1 MNKLNLILKKAENE
15 RDKLN
20 HPYVGTEH
28 LTLAIL
34 SQDSELSNE
43 LKKYNLTYNKFKKK
57 LVSIIGIG
65 TKSSTYTLYTP
76 MLRNVLDDAEKLA
89 ASNNKDVSEKEL
101 FQSILDEGEGIA
113 IRVMQAMKIKPEE
126 ITIDDNSNYMKYS
139 VNDIVTDRENEISL
153 VFQILMR
160 KDKCNP
166 LLIGDAGVGKTA
178 IVEEL
183 ARRLDSG
190 KVPLILKGYKIMKLD
205 LSELLSGTKY
215 RGEFEEKLN
224 KLLHQA
230 IDRKVIL
237 FIDEIHTLVTAG
249 GADGA
254 ISAGDIVKPYLAR
267 GDIKCIGATTINEY
281 HEHFAKDQALN
292 RRFQTIIINE
302 TSPEVTTNIL
312 NKIKQNYEQFHHV
325 TINDKLIKEIINI
338 GNLFLINRHNPDK
351 SIELLDSCCTHC
363 VYNEKK
369 EVTTNELYEL
379 LYERYGINL
388 DNNKLKEIILN
399 HKIIITSNINNI
411 ISQVSNNNC
420 NIIHINGSCYK
431 ETTDVYDLL
440 GNPQDLHNSQSYLLK
455 TALDKPIGII
465 AITNIN
471 GNKILK
477 EFIEKMLLTR
487 IIADNYGNKINLSN
501 YLFLIEKESKN
512 SNIGFTPIINDNSV
526 NQSYISIEDS
536 NLISI

>member
-1 MNKLNLILKKAENE
+1 MNKLNLILKKAESE

-34 SQDSELSNE
+34 SQESELTE
-43 LKKYNLTYNKFKKK
+43 DLKKYNLTYNKFKKK

-65 TKSSTYTLYTP
+65 TNPSNYILYTP
-76 MLRNVLDDAEKLA
+76 MLRNVLEDADKLA
-89 ASNNKDVSEKEL
+89 LGYNKEVTEKEL
-101 FQSILDEGEGIA
+101 FQAILDEGEGIA

-126 ITIDDNSNYMKYS
+126 IVLDNSTDFMKYS
-139 VNDIVTDRENEISL
+139 LNDIVSDRDNEISL
-153 VFQILMR
+153 ILQILMR

-178 IVEEL
+178 IVEEI
-183 ARRLDSG
+183 ARRLSQD
-190 KVPLILKGYKIMKLD
+190 KVPAILKNYKIMKID

-230 IDRKVIL
+230 INKKIIL

-254 ISAGDIVKPYLAR
+254 IAAGDIVKPYLAR

-281 HEHFAKDQALN
+281 HEYFIKDQALN
-292 RRFQTIIINE
+292 RRFQTVIINE
-302 TSPEVTTNIL
+302 TSPTSTLNIL
-312 NKIKQNYEQFHHV
+312 NKIKPNYENFHHISIDN
-325 TINDKLIKEIINI
+325 TLIKEIINI
-338 GNLFLINRHNPDK
+338 GNLFLINRRNPDK
-351 SIELLDSCCTHC
+351 SIELLDSCCTYS
-363 VYNEKK
+363 VFNERKSA
-369 EVTTNELYEL
+369 TTTELYEL

-388 DNNKLKEIILN
+388 ANQQLKEIILN
-399 HKIIITSNINNI
+399 HKIITTSNLENL
-411 ISQVSNNNC
+411 ISKLNNNC
-420 NIIHINGSCYK
+420 NIIHINGQCYK
-431 ETTDVYDLL
+431 ETSDTYDLI
-440 GNPQDLHNSQSYLLK
+440 GNPQDLHNNQSYLLK
-455 TALDKPIGII
+455 SALDKPLGVI

-477 EFIEKMLLTR
+477 EFIEKLLTSR
-487 IIADNYGNKINLSN
+487 IITDNFGNKINLTN
-501 YLFLIEKESKN
+501 YLFIMERQENN
-512 SNIGFTPIINDNSV
+512 SNIGFTSLINADSV
-526 NQSYISIEDS
+526 NHLFIQLEDS
-536 NLISI
+536 NLINI

>member
-57 LVSIIGIG
+57 LASIIGIG

>member
-1 MNKLNLILKKAENE
+1 M
-15 RDKLN
+15 
-20 HPYVGTEH
+20 
-28 LTLAIL
+28 
-34 SQDSELSNE
+34 
-43 LKKYNLTYNKFKKK
+43 
-57 LVSIIGIG
+57 
-65 TKSSTYTLYTP
+65 
-76 MLRNVLDDAEKLA
+76 
-89 ASNNKDVSEKEL
+89 
-101 FQSILDEGEGIA
+101 
-113 IRVMQAMKIKPEE
+113 
-126 ITIDDNSNYMKYS
+126 
-139 VNDIVTDRENEISL
+139 
-153 VFQILMR
+153 
-160 KDKCNP
+160 
-166 LLIGDAGVGKTA
+166 
-178 IVEEL
+178 
-183 ARRLDSG
+183 
-190 KVPLILKGYKIMKLD
+190 
-205 LSELLSGTKY
+205 
-215 RGEFEEKLN
+215 
-224 KLLHQA
+224 
-230 IDRKVIL
+230 
-237 FIDEIHTLVTAG
+237 
-249 GADGA
+249 
-254 ISAGDIVKPYLAR
+254 
-267 GDIKCIGATTINEY
+267 
-281 HEHFAKDQALN
+281 
-292 RRFQTIIINE
+292 
-302 TSPEVTTNIL
+302 
-312 NKIKQNYEQFHHV
+312 
-325 TINDKLIKEIINI
+325 
-338 GNLFLINRHNPDK
+338 FLINRHNPDK

>member
-34 SQDSELSNE
+34 AQDSELSNE

-57 LVSIIGIG
+57 LISIIGIG

-126 ITIDDNSNYMKYS
+126 ITLDYNSNYMKYS
-139 VNDIVTDRENEISL
+139 LNDIVTDRENEISL
-153 VFQILMR
+153 VCQILMR

-190 KVPLILKGYKIMKLD
+190 KVPLILKNYKIMKLD

-230 IDRKVIL
+230 IDKKVIL

-302 TSPEVTTNIL
+302 TNLEVTTNIL
-312 NKIKQNYEQFHHV
+312 NKIKHNYEQFHHV
-325 TINDKLIKEIINI
+325 TINDTLIKEIINI

-388 DNNKLKEIILN
+388 DNIKLKEIILN
-399 HKIIITSNINNI
+399 HKIIMTNNINNI

-431 ETTDVYDLL
+431 EITDVYELL

-455 TALDKPIGII
+455 TALDKPLGII
-465 AITNIN
+465 AVTNIN

-487 IIADNYGNKINLSN
+487 IITDNYGNKINLSN
-501 YLFLIEKESKN
+501 YLFLIEKESNN

>member
-1 MNKLNLILKKAENE
+1 MNKLNLILKKAESE

-34 SQDSELSNE
+34 SQESELTE
-43 LKKYNLTYNKFKKK
+43 DLKKYNLTYNKFKKK

-65 TKSSTYTLYTP
+65 TNPSNYILYTP
-76 MLRNVLDDAEKLA
+76 MLRNVLEDADKLA
-89 ASNNKDVSEKEL
+89 LGYNKEVTEKEL
-101 FQSILDEGEGIA
+101 FQAILDEGEGIA

-126 ITIDDNSNYMKYS
+126 IVLDNSTDFMKYS
-139 VNDIVTDRENEISL
+139 LNDIVSDRDNEISL
-153 VFQILMR
+153 ILQILMR

-178 IVEEL
+178 IVEEI
-183 ARRLDSG
+183 ARRLSQD
-190 KVPLILKGYKIMKLD
+190 KVPAILKNYKIMKID

-230 IDRKVIL
+230 INKKIIL

-254 ISAGDIVKPYLAR
+254 IAAGDIVKPYLAR

-281 HEHFAKDQALN
+281 HEYFIKDQALN
-292 RRFQTIIINE
+292 RRFQTVIINE
-302 TSPEVTTNIL
+302 TSPTSTLNIL
-312 NKIKQNYEQFHHV
+312 NKIKPNYENFHHISIDN
-325 TINDKLIKEIINI
+325 TLIKEIINI
-338 GNLFLINRHNPDK
+338 GNLFLINRRNPDK
-351 SIELLDSCCTHC
+351 SIELLDSCCTYS
-363 VYNEKK
+363 VFNERKSA
-369 EVTTNELYEL
+369 TTTELYEL

-388 DNNKLKEIILN
+388 ANQQLKEIILN
-399 HKIIITSNINNI
+399 HKIITTSNSENL
-411 ISQVSNNNC
+411 ISKLNNNC
-420 NIIHINGSCYK
+420 NIIHINGQCYK
-431 ETTDVYDLL
+431 ETSDTYDLI
-440 GNPQDLHNSQSYLLK
+440 GNPQDLHNNQSYLLK
-455 TALDKPIGII
+455 SALDKPLGVI

-477 EFIEKMLLTR
+477 EFIEKMLTNR
-487 IIADNYGNKINLSN
+487 IITDNFGNKINLNN
-501 YLFLIEKESKN
+501 YLFIMERQEN
-512 SNIGFTPIINDNSV
+512 YSNIGFTSLINADSV
-526 NQSYISIEDS
+526 NHLFIQLEDS
-536 NLISI
+536 NLINI

>member
-312 NKIKQNYEQFHHV
+312 NKIKQNYEQFHSV

-477 EFIEKMLLTR
+477 
-487 IIADNYGNKINLSN
+487 
-501 YLFLIEKESKN
+501 
-512 SNIGFTPIINDNSV
+512 
-526 NQSYISIEDS
+526 
-536 NLISI
+536 

>member
-1 MNKLNLILKKAENE
+1 MNKLNLILKKAESE

-34 SQDSELSNE
+34 SQESELTKD

-65 TKSSTYTLYTP
+65 TNSSNYILYTP
-76 MLRNVLDDAEKLA
+76 MLRNVLDDADKLA
-89 ASNNKDVSEKEL
+89 LGYNKEVTEKEL
-101 FQSILDEGEGIA
+101 FQAILDEGEGIA

-126 ITIDDNSNYMKYS
+126 IVLDNSTDFMKYS
-139 VNDIVTDRENEISL
+139 LNDIVSDRDNEISL
-153 VFQILMR
+153 ILQILMR

-178 IVEEL
+178 IVEEI
-183 ARRLDSG
+183 ARRLSQD
-190 KVPLILKGYKIMKLD
+190 KVPTILKNYKIMKID

-230 IDRKVIL
+230 INKKIIL

-254 ISAGDIVKPYLAR
+254 IAAGDIVKPYLAR

-281 HEHFAKDQALN
+281 HEYFIKDQALN
-292 RRFQTIIINE
+292 RRFQTVIINE
-302 TSPEVTTNIL
+302 TSPTSTLNIL
-312 NKIKQNYEQFHHV
+312 NKIKPNYENFHH
-325 TINDKLIKEIINI
+325 INIDNTLIKEIINI
-338 GNLFLINRHNPDK
+338 GNLFLINRRNPDK
-351 SIELLDSCCTHC
+351 SIELLDSCCTYS
-363 VYNEKK
+363 VFNERKSA
-369 EVTTNELYEL
+369 TTTELYEL

-388 DNNKLKEIILN
+388 ANQQLKEIILN
-399 HKIIITSNINNI
+399 HKIITTSNSENL
-411 ISQVSNNNC
+411 ISKLNNNC
-420 NIIHINGSCYK
+420 NIIHINGQCYK
-431 ETTDVYDLL
+431 ETSDTYDLI
-440 GNPQDLHNSQSYLLK
+440 GNPQDLHNTQSYLLK
-455 TALDKPIGII
+455 SALDKPLGVIV
-465 AITNIN
+465 ITNIS

-477 EFIEKMLLTR
+477 EFIEKLLTSH
-487 IIADNYGNKINLSN
+487 IITDNFGNKINLTN
-501 YLFLIEKESKN
+501 YLFIMERQENN
-512 SNIGFTPIINDNSV
+512 SNIGFTSLINADSV
-526 NQSYISIEDS
+526 NHLFIQLEDS
-536 NLISI
+536 NLINI

>member
-312 NKIKQNYEQFHHV
+312 NKIKQNYEQFHSV

>member
-312 NKIKQNYEQFHHV
+312 NKIK
-325 TINDKLIKEIINI
+325 
-338 GNLFLINRHNPDK
+338 
-351 SIELLDSCCTHC
+351 
-363 VYNEKK
+363 
-369 EVTTNELYEL
+369 
-379 LYERYGINL
+379 
-388 DNNKLKEIILN
+388 
-399 HKIIITSNINNI
+399 
-411 ISQVSNNNC
+411 
-420 NIIHINGSCYK
+420 
-431 ETTDVYDLL
+431 
-440 GNPQDLHNSQSYLLK
+440 
-455 TALDKPIGII
+455 
-465 AITNIN
+465 
-471 GNKILK
+471 
-477 EFIEKMLLTR
+477 
-487 IIADNYGNKINLSN
+487 
-501 YLFLIEKESKN
+501 
-512 SNIGFTPIINDNSV
+512 
-526 NQSYISIEDS
+526 
-536 NLISI
+536 

>member
-1 MNKLNLILKKAENE
+1 MNKLNLILKKAESE

-34 SQDSELSNE
+34 SQESELTE
-43 LKKYNLTYNKFKKK
+43 DLKKYNLTYNKFKKK

-65 TKSSTYTLYTP
+65 TNPSNYILYTP
-76 MLRNVLDDAEKLA
+76 MLRNVLEDADKLA
-89 ASNNKDVSEKEL
+89 LGYNKEVTEKEL
-101 FQSILDEGEGIA
+101 FQAILDEGEGIA

-126 ITIDDNSNYMKYS
+126 IVLDNSTDFMKYS
-139 VNDIVTDRENEISL
+139 LNDIVSDRDNEISL
-153 VFQILMR
+153 ILQILMR

-178 IVEEL
+178 IVEEI
-183 ARRLDSG
+183 ARRLSQD
-190 KVPLILKGYKIMKLD
+190 KVPAILKNYKIMKID

-230 IDRKVIL
+230 INKKIIL

-254 ISAGDIVKPYLAR
+254 IAAGDIVKPYLAR

-281 HEHFAKDQALN
+281 HEYFIKDQALN
-292 RRFQTIIINE
+292 RRFQTVIINE
-302 TSPEVTTNIL
+302 TSPTSTLNIL
-312 NKIKQNYEQFHHV
+312 NKIKPNYENFHHISIDN
-325 TINDKLIKEIINI
+325 TLIKEIINI
-338 GNLFLINRHNPDK
+338 GNLFLINRRNPDK
-351 SIELLDSCCTHC
+351 SIELLDSCCTYS
-363 VYNEKK
+363 VFNERKSA
-369 EVTTNELYEL
+369 TTTELYEL

-388 DNNKLKEIILN
+388 ANQQLKEIILN
-399 HKIIITSNINNI
+399 HKIITTSNSENL
-411 ISQVSNNNC
+411 ISKLNNNC
-420 NIIHINGSCYK
+420 NIIHINGQCYK
-431 ETTDVYDLL
+431 ETSDTYDLI
-440 GNPQDLHNSQSYLLK
+440 GNPQDLHNNQSYLLK
-455 TALDKPIGII
+455 SALDKPLGVI

-477 EFIEKMLLTR
+477 EFIEKMLTNR
-487 IIADNYGNKINLSN
+487 IITDNFGNKINLTN
-501 YLFLIEKESKN
+501 YLFIMERQENN
-512 SNIGFTPIINDNSV
+512 SNIGFTSLINADSV
-526 NQSYISIEDS
+526 NHLFIQLEDS
-536 NLISI
+536 NLINI

>member
-302 TSPEVTTNIL
+302 TSPEVTLNIL

>member
-57 LVSIIGIG
+57 LASIIGIG

-477 EFIEKMLLTR
+477 VFIEKMLLTR